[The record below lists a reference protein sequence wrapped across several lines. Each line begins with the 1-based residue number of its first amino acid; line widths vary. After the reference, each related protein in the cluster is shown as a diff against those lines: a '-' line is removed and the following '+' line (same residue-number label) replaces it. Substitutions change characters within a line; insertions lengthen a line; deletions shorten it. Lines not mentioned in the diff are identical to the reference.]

1 MTRPGR
7 GRRIE
12 PDCHFVLL
20 SRDKIR
26 GPLNMSRVRIE
37 TELGDIELELFE
49 QQAPASTGYFLADVR
64 AGRYDGSSFFR
75 IVTLSNQSAERHRRI
90 AVIQGGLR
98 HEREDLE
105 PVIPHES
112 TAMTG
117 LRHRKGTV
125 SLARFAPGAVY
136 HSFFICLRDEPALDF
151 GGARHPD
158 GQGFA
163 AFGRVSAGFDVVQ
176 RVYARAEE
184 AEYLKNEIAIR
195 RATVIA
201 P

>member
-1 MTRPGR
+1 
-7 GRRIE
+7 
-12 PDCHFVLL
+12 
-20 SRDKIR
+20 
-26 GPLNMSRVRIE
+26 MSRVRIE
-37 TELGDIELELFE
+37 TALGDLEIELSERE
-49 QQAPASTGYFLADVR
+49 APASAGYFLADVR
-64 AGRYDGSSFFR
+64 AGLYDGSSFFR
-75 IVTLSNQSAERHRRI
+75 IVTLSNQSAEKHRRI

-98 HEREDLE
+98 HEREDLP
-105 PVIPHES
+105 PVIPHET

-117 LRHRKGTV
+117 LRHREGTI

-151 GGARHPD
+151 GGARNPD

-163 AFGRVSAGFDVVQ
+163 AFGRVAAGFDVVQ
-176 RVYARAEE
+176 RIYARAEQ

-195 RATVIA
+195 RATVVV

>member
-1 MTRPGR
+1 
-7 GRRIE
+7 
-12 PDCHFVLL
+12 
-20 SRDKIR
+20 
-26 GPLNMSRVRIE
+26 MSRVRIE
-37 TELGDIELELFE
+37 TELGEIELEAFE
-49 QQAPASTGYFLADVR
+49 KQAPASAGYFLADVR

-75 IVTLSNQSAERHRRI
+75 IVTLSNQSAEKHRRI

-98 HEREDLE
+98 HEREDL
-105 PVIPHES
+105 PSVIPHET

-117 LRHRKGTV
+117 LKHLKGTV

-163 AFGRVSAGFDVVQ
+163 AFGHVVTGFGVVQ
-176 RVYARAEE
+176 RIFARAE
-184 AEYLKNEIAIR
+184 AQEYLENGIKIER
-195 RATVIA
+195 VRVL
-201 P
+201 

>member
-1 MTRPGR
+1 
-7 GRRIE
+7 
-12 PDCHFVLL
+12 
-20 SRDKIR
+20 
-26 GPLNMSRVRIE
+26 MSRVRIE

-49 QQAPASTGYFLADVR
+49 KRAPASAGYFLADVR

-90 AVIQGGLR
+90 AVIQGGIR
-98 HEREDLE
+98 HEREDLA
-105 PVIPHES
+105 PVIPHETTS
-112 TAMTG
+112 MTG
-117 LRHRKGTV
+117 LKHLKGTV

-163 AFGRVSAGFDVVQ
+163 AFGRVSAGFDVAQ
-176 RVYARAEE
+176 RVYARAEA
-184 AEYLKNEIAIR
+184 AEYLKNEIAVR
-195 RATVIA
+195 RAAVIA
-201 P
+201 D